1 MSSAK
6 LGFAIHFKLRWV
18 TEDDG
23 MNKQE
28 LGKSSTVGLPTEAGN
43 APPAIA

>member
-6 LGFAIHFKLRWV
+6 LGCAIHFQLRWLM
-18 TEDDG
+18 EDDG

-28 LGKSSTVGLPTEAGN
+28 LGKSSTVGLPTGASQLN
-43 APPAIA
+43 SS